1 MLPLFQLNPRY
12 PRVWQSPTTLQI
24 GINPP
29 KVILDNVP
37 DQALALL
44 HALES
49 AIPRTAAQV
58 IAGEAGLPRT
68 QMDTLL
74 AALAPVMEP
83 SPEAPAA
90 PMSLG
95 GALVHLPHLEHA
107 LAMLGHR
114 VTRLGAKDEV
124 AEGEVVLASNFVLEP
139 QLYRHWLRQ
148 DRCHTPVIFSDQCVT
163 IGPRVIPGV
172 TACLHCLW
180 EDQCQR
186 EPATPAIASQLW
198 GRISASDTAVIA
210 SHTAWWIQDLLTRS
224 HQGEVITL
232 NALTREVTYTQ
243 VEPSERCSCVRLDS

>member
-37 DQALALL
+37 DEALALL

-49 AIPRTAAQV
+49 AIPHTAAEV

-90 PMSLG
+90 SIFLG

-139 QLYRHWLRQ
+139 KL
-148 DRCHTPVIFSDQCVT
+148 
-163 IGPRVIPGV
+163 
-172 TACLHCLW
+172 
-180 EDQCQR
+180 
-186 EPATPAIASQLW
+186 
-198 GRISASDTAVIA
+198 
-210 SHTAWWIQDLLTRS
+210 
-224 HQGEVITL
+224 
-232 NALTREVTYTQ
+232 
-243 VEPSERCSCVRLDS
+243 

>member
-58 IAGEAGLPRT
+58 IA
-68 QMDTLL
+68 
-74 AALAPVMEP
+74 
-83 SPEAPAA
+83 
-90 PMSLG
+90 
-95 GALVHLPHLEHA
+95 
-107 LAMLGHR
+107 
-114 VTRLGAKDEV
+114 
-124 AEGEVVLASNFVLEP
+124 
-139 QLYRHWLRQ
+139 
-148 DRCHTPVIFSDQCVT
+148 
-163 IGPRVIPGV
+163 
-172 TACLHCLW
+172 
-180 EDQCQR
+180 
-186 EPATPAIASQLW
+186 
-198 GRISASDTAVIA
+198 